1 MKPLYGIA
9 ALAATI
15 VTSALLIAQT
25 TGELFTHS
33 VKKGESISLICIDYY
48 GNYSKKLGQVIKTE
62 NPDIK
67 DINIIFPGQKIKLH
81 KPIEA
86 ASSGTHLVTP
96 VQSSIKDSVKVKDTT
111 KTAVVAESPD
121 SLFVK
126 KLNIVQG
133 VVTCVVGT
141 VNYKAATTGAFKPLT
156 VNTILNPGD
165 IIETSKNGRVEII
178 INRESVVRMKENTRM
193 NLEAFRDTLGAK
205 DKTKLGFSN
214 GTIWTKMKKF
224 KDRLSRFEL
233 ELPTAV
239 AGVHG
244 TVYETTVSSDK
255 SSEVKVFTGEVRVSG
270 LASPQTPGEGPGAN
284 EVAGPQ
290 EVPGPHEVSLE
301 TWVKIITDM
310 QKISVAK
317 DGKPSEP
324 ETFTQNPS
332 SDWEK
337 WNQERDKRI
346 AEMFMEQQ

>member
-1 MKPLYGIA
+1 MKPFYGIA
-9 ALAATI
+9 AIAATI

-25 TGELFTHS
+25 TGELFTHT
-33 VKKGESISLICIDYY
+33 VKKSESISLICIDYY
-48 GNYSKKLGQVIKTE
+48 GHYSKKLGQVIKTE

-67 DINIIFPGQKIKLH
+67 DINLIFPGQKIKLH
-81 KPIEA
+81 KPLEA
-86 ASSGTHLVTP
+86 AGGTRPVTP
-96 VQSSIKDSVKVKDTT
+96 IQPAIKDSAKVKDST
-111 KTAVVAESPD
+111 KTAVTAESPD

-126 KLNIVQG
+126 KMNIVQG

-141 VNYKAATTGAFKPLT
+141 VNYKAANTGAFKPLT

-193 NLEAFRDTLGAK
+193 NLEAFRDTLGSK

-244 TVYETTVSSDK
+244 TVYETTVSPDK

-270 LASPQTPGEGPGAN
+270 VPSQQTQGQGPGVN
-284 EVAGPQ
+284 EVAAPH
-290 EVPGPHEVSLE
+290 EIPGPHEVSLE

-310 QKISVAK
+310 QKITVAK

-337 WNQERDKRI
+337 WNQDRDKRI

>member
-1 MKPLYGIA
+1 MKPRYGIA

-25 TGELFTHS
+25 TGELFTHT
-33 VKKGESISLICIDYY
+33 VKKGESVSLICIDYY
-48 GNYSKKLGQVIKTE
+48 GHYSRKIGQVIKTE
-62 NPDIK
+62 NPEIK
-67 DINIIFPGQKIKLH
+67 DINLIFPGQKIKLH

-86 ASSGTHLVTP
+86 TGTNAMLHGHPTV
-96 VQSSIKDSVKVKDTT
+96 KDSAKVKDSTR
-111 KTAVVAESPD
+111 TAVVAESRD

-126 KLNIVQG
+126 KMNIVQG

-141 VNYKAATTGAFKPLT
+141 VNYKAVNTGAFKPLT
-156 VNTILNPGD
+156 VNTIVNPGD
-165 IIETSKNGRVEII
+165 VIETSKNGRVEII

-193 NLEAFRDTLGAK
+193 NLEAFRDTLGSK
-205 DKTKLGFSN
+205 NKTKLGFSN

-244 TVYETTVSSDK
+244 TVYETTVSPDK

-270 LASPQTPGEGPGAN
+270 LSSPQTQGQGPDAN

-310 QKISVAK
+310 QKITVAK